1 MQQKL
6 TEDRL
11 QKSRQKIAKNRQIHI
26 CFWIFQ
32 LLIKGQQDY
41 KKWTKCMNSSFTEGE
56 TVLVNI

>member
-6 TEDRL
+6 IEHRL
-11 QKSRQKIAKNRQIHI
+11 QKSGQKIAKNRQIHI

-32 LLIKGQQDY
+32 LLTKDQQDY
-41 KKWTKCMNSSFTEGE
+41 KKWTKYVTSSFTEGE